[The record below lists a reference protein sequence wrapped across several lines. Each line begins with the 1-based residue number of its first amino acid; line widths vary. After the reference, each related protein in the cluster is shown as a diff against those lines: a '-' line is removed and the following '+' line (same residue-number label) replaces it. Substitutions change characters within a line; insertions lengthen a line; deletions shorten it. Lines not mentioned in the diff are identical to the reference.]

1 MRSALVG
8 ELAEPLVVSGKGD
21 SPVRQVD
28 VVERQFAYNACAAGM
43 FGAQR
48 HNEVFKRF
56 ARELFDRAH
65 LVIGDG
71 QEILVYGLALQTC
84 CRVGE
89 DQTILLGVSEQRP
102 QRLDQIV
109 APVSLKRPQRRVDI
123 GPGDL
128 PEMVVGGGPVCERGP
143 DRAEVV
149 VERGRRSWARTCV
162 AEQQG

>member
-1 MRSALVG
+1 MPVRSVGPSVPAVVEPCDQRSVG

-21 SPVRQVD
+21 SAVRQVD

-48 HNEVFKRF
+48 YNEVFKRF
-56 ARELFDRAH
+56 ARELFNQAH

-71 QEILVYGLALQTC
+71 QQIPVYGLALQTC

-89 DQTILLGVSEQRP
+89 DQTILFGVSEQRP

-109 APVSLKRPQRRVDI
+109 APVSPETAAAPRRHRP
-123 GPGDL
+123 
-128 PEMVVGGGPVCERGP
+128 
-143 DRAEVV
+143 
-149 VERGRRSWARTCV
+149 W
-162 AEQQG
+162 